1 MASEPGRPALSS
13 NEKLIQRN
21 PASDELAWRNV
32 NPNHHRDG
40 ALTSQV
46 YDPSPADQ
54 GLRSTARESVVD
66 AATHYDEFTQK
77 GNASDGVCG
86 VGLSGI
92 ESVGLRWIDDSYY
105 VNDVTGHASI
115 DFRTPDPAKQ
125 SRRQIKKLARDL
137 AKLASWHYCES

>member
-1 MASEPGRPALSS
+1 MASQSDWPALRP
-13 NEKLIQRN
+13 NERIIR
-21 PASDELAWRNV
+21 PTPGADEFAWRNV
-32 NPNHHRDG
+32 NPRHHRDG
-40 ALTSQV
+40 VLTSQV

-86 VGLSGI
+86 VALSGI

-105 VNDVTGHASI
+105 VSDVTGHASI

-125 SRRQIKKLARDL
+125 SKRQIKKLARDL
-137 AKLASWHYCES
+137 SKLASWHYSKS